1 MSKILLREQAIKL
14 RIQGGTY
21 GQIRRKLGISKSTL
35 SNWLKNLS
43 LSGEQTLLLAKNK
56 TLAKDLA
63 IEKYRITRTNQRLD
77 RIKKVLSEQE
87 KTLLPLSKRELFI
100 AGLFLYWGEGG
111 KLRGRVTISNTDPKV
126 VKFALFWMT
135 EILEIPLDKI
145 RARLHL
151 YKDMQIE
158 DAVNFWSTSLNLSK
172 DQFGKPYIKKS
183 NREGLTYK
191 SFGHGTC
198 NLHHGSVA
206 LSDKIA
212 MSIKSISDEYGL
224 KSDLFWYN

>member
-1 MSKILLREQAIKL
+1 MSKILLREQAVKL
-14 RIQGGTY
+14 RIQGNTY
-21 GQIRRKLGISKSTL
+21 GQIRRTLGVSKGTL
-35 SNWLKNLS
+35 SSWLRNLY
-43 LSGEQTLLLAKNK
+43 LSSEQILLLNRNK
-56 TLAKDLA
+56 SLAKDLA

-77 RIKKVLSEQE
+77 RIKKVLKEQE
-87 KTLLPLSKRELFI
+87 KTLLPLSKRELFF

-111 KLRGRVTISNTDPKV
+111 KLRGRITISNTDPKL

-135 EILEIPLDKI
+135 EILDIPLDKI

-151 YKDMQIE
+151 YKDMNSE
-158 DAVNFWSTSLNLSK
+158 EATDFWSECLSLPRV
-172 DQFGKPYIKKS
+172 QFGKPYIKKS

-198 NLHHGSVA
+198 NLHYGSVA

-212 MSIKSISDEYGL
+212 MSIKSISDKYGV